1 MSSTLRE
8 VHKVWYC
15 GYHYF
20 VTKKK
25 IHSGDAQLSVVSVYI
40 SSPQGWEF
48 DSKWRPKGV
57 EIDIWKPENVKFPVG
72 CPPPPS
78 WGKPLIGALSYFI
91 MHHLDCFIR
100 PSHIIG
106 KNVSHHAHKWGAN
119 AEVNMAISQPIEWIS
134 SNVTCF
140 QCNARQQLIDCTKGC
155 SEIWC
160 WKKRYWP

>member
-25 IHSGDAQLSVVSVYI
+25 YTPEMLNWVLWVSILVRPRGGNLTQNGDPRVWKLTFENLKMSNFRWVV
-40 SSPQGWEF
+40 
-48 DSKWRPKGV
+48 
-57 EIDIWKPENVKFPVG
+57 
-72 CPPPPS
+72 PPPS